1 MSSGP
6 LLKYHRLAVRY
17 CTKCKLVAESS
28 PVIRHD
34 RQGREEEG
42 HTGVAVEAGANDHAS
57 SVGISKDAQVEYT
70 RYKWLFGPTP
80 IIWCWCELLWV
91 LLTFT
96 GRNIAKNPI
105 SNYSLHGHHYT
116 HAFCTIARQ
125 QQQSNSSDGIG
136 KDPFILKR
144 ISNEFLFRALSVP
157 IGEKNASASNDGDII
172 QFASGLDVHGSDIDG
187 KLVLSMLQKMLV
199 EVEVEPWQ
207 EVADLMRKIKSE
219 E

>member
-1 MSSGP
+1 M
-6 LLKYHRLAVRY
+6 
-17 CTKCKLVAESS
+17 
-28 PVIRHD
+28 
-34 RQGREEEG
+34 
-42 HTGVAVEAGANDHAS
+42 EAGANDHAS

-187 KLVLSMLQKMLV
+187 KLVLSMV
-199 EVEVEPWQ
+199 
-207 EVADLMRKIKSE
+207 
-219 E
+219 